1 RRIIWT
7 PTMARR
13 ERSMYAAWRRR
24 NAPDAD
30 EQSRQQRPGPPAR
43 GGSVVWAH
51 RQWAKKSQA
60 GGGLARGPPHAQ
72 EADYGKASVRA
83 FRALAQTAG
92 ARSVFQ
98 ALKLP

>member
-1 RRIIWT
+1 MNSHARYVPGRR
-7 PTMARR
+7 A
-13 ERSMYAAWRRR
+13 
-24 NAPDAD
+24 
-30 EQSRQQRPGPPAR
+30 G
-43 GGSVVWAH
+43 GGSVVWAY

-83 FRALAQTAG
+83 FRAQAQTAR